1 MMKSKD
7 PFPET
12 NAYFDAFIR
21 VTQYITHLTSQQ
33 DILTETGNA
42 LVRFYGADL
51 VGFFEL
57 QHDKLTGHHWILPQ
71 GITADAILTDATT
84 KIVREVLCSGFL
96 ETRHLE
102 VPDRVSVAFLPI
114 IWENQTTAV
123 ILIGHRT
130 TRPIPDNLL
139 NSYLTIAGLVGTAIS
154 TAVAAF
160 ENIAERR
167 RVEEAL
173 RQSDERY
180 RTLFT
185 TMIEGFCIIEMIFDH
200 GDRPVD
206 YRFLETNPAFEQ
218 QTGLHDAKGKLMRDL
233 APDHEAHW
241 FEIYGKIALT
251 GEPARFVNEARAL
264 NRWYDVSAVRLGG
277 PESRKV
283 AILFNDITDR
293 RQAEEE
299 LKQKHD
305 DLNAAYEELTATQE
319 ELRQTNDEL
328 LRNEQ
333 ALVNKNEDLL
343 AMNEELTATEEELQR
358 HITELIRREDKL
370 RKNEEELKTIVA
382 EKEILL
388 SEIHHRVK
396 NNLTAFISLLA
407 LDGTYEETPAGQ
419 RLKKDLQNRARSMA
433 LIHETLYRT
442 RKFSNVDM
450 GVYLGTLTEQI
461 AGTYQSEKSVR
472 TIVNA
477 GGITLDLARSTPC
490 GLIVNE
496 LITNSFKYAFPASF
510 DGETLRD
517 EPCTLHVSL
526 SLDNGIYVLKIG
538 DNGIGLPA
546 EFDPLTAQSLGL
558 KLVNFLA
565 KHQLRAK
572 VEVNTKKGTE
582 FVFRFR
588 ESFN

>member
-1 MMKSKD
+1 M
-7 PFPET
+7 
-12 NAYFDAFIR
+12 
-21 VTQYITHLTSQQ
+21 
-33 DILTETGNA
+33 
-42 LVRFYGADL
+42 
-51 VGFFEL
+51 
-57 QHDKLTGHHWILPQ
+57 
-71 GITADAILTDATT
+71 
-84 KIVREVLCSGFL
+84 
-96 ETRHLE
+96 
-102 VPDRVSVAFLPI
+102 
-114 IWENQTTAV
+114 
-123 ILIGHRT
+123 
-130 TRPIPDNLL
+130 
-139 NSYLTIAGLVGTAIS
+139 
-154 TAVAAF
+154 
-160 ENIAERR
+160 
-167 RVEEAL
+167 
-173 RQSDERY
+173 
-180 RTLFT
+180 
-185 TMIEGFCIIEMIFDH
+185 
-200 GDRPVD
+200 
-206 YRFLETNPAFEQ
+206 
-218 QTGLHDAKGKLMRDL
+218 LMRDL

-241 FEIYGKIALT
+241 FEIYGKIAST
-251 GEPARFVNEARAL
+251 GKPARFVNEARAL

-277 PESRKV
+277 VESRKV

-305 DLNAAYEELTATQE
+305 DLNAAYEEITATQE

-343 AMNEELTATEEELQR
+343 AMNEELRAAEEELTRNQQALIGRNEEMEAINEELTATEEELQR
-358 HITELIRREDKL
+358 HISELIRREDTL

-461 AGTYQSEKSVR
+461 AGTYQSDKSVR
-472 TIVNA
+472 TIVHA

-510 DGETLRD
+510 DCETLRH

-526 SLDNGIYVLKIG
+526 SLDDGIYVLKIG
-538 DNGIGLPA
+538 DNGIGLPV

-572 VEVNTKKGTE
+572 VEVNTEKGME
-582 FVFRFR
+582 FIFRFR
-588 ESFN
+588 ESFK

>member
-1 MMKSKD
+1 M
-7 PFPET
+7 
-12 NAYFDAFIR
+12 
-21 VTQYITHLTSQQ
+21 
-33 DILTETGNA
+33 
-42 LVRFYGADL
+42 
-51 VGFFEL
+51 
-57 QHDKLTGHHWILPQ
+57 
-71 GITADAILTDATT
+71 
-84 KIVREVLCSGFL
+84 
-96 ETRHLE
+96 
-102 VPDRVSVAFLPI
+102 
-114 IWENQTTAV
+114 
-123 ILIGHRT
+123 
-130 TRPIPDNLL
+130 
-139 NSYLTIAGLVGTAIS
+139 
-154 TAVAAF
+154 
-160 ENIAERR
+160 
-167 RVEEAL
+167 
-173 RQSDERY
+173 
-180 RTLFT
+180 
-185 TMIEGFCIIEMIFDH
+185 
-200 GDRPVD
+200 
-206 YRFLETNPAFEQ
+206 
-218 QTGLHDAKGKLMRDL
+218 
-233 APDHEAHW
+233 
-241 FEIYGKIALT
+241 
-251 GEPARFVNEARAL
+251 
-264 NRWYDVSAVRLGG
+264 
-277 PESRKV
+277 
-283 AILFNDITDR
+283 
-293 RQAEEE
+293 
-299 LKQKHD
+299 
-305 DLNAAYEELTATQE
+305 
-319 ELRQTNDEL
+319 RQTNDEL

-358 HITELIRREDKL
+358 HITELIRREDEL

-510 DGETLRD
+510 DCETLRD